1 MRRSA
6 SLNAACSAA
15 GAHTVTANPDR
26 LARSATA
33 SATGLEPQIT
43 TWGRGS
49 TGSTKMSMV
58 PWLGHM
64 FLAKRTPPCSSPA
77 LWPWPS
83 STSSGATDTSRDLP
97 SASASFAAL
106 STAARA
112 QPPPIQPCEMVPS
125 GRITALAPALA
136 AVAATVRTTVAS
148 TKDSPDV
155 LRDAMVSRMSSA
167 RFISNLRQ
175 IRLERCEALEIVRQR
190 EQIDIGQRRLHA
202 ARLRR
207 VIAPADQ
214 RIEPDDLF
222 ASPPQPAH
230 LFGEL
235 ARLAGV
241 VAVGDDH
248 QRGARIDD
256 APGVPAIEGG
266 EALADSRTAADAL
279 RHQRQL
285 LDRACHVAIAQR
297 RRDVSEAG
305 VEHERFGFAERIDH
319 TVQEANEERGVEAHR
334 AGGIEQHDEAQRF
347 DLAPAPSEFERHSAV
362 RHIAMNGAAQ
372 IEPPAAAA
380 DLVAPHEARPH
391 DASEPRC
398 ERMGRRNLFGIDDM
412 AQVGC
417 RQIFDARGALAA
429 APALRLR
436 FTVAVTAPFDAI
448 RQTERLLRHMGFG
461 EFFCGRRV
469 AGARH
474 AGKHLPP

>member
-43 TWGRGS
+43 TCGRGS

-83 STSSGATDTSRDLP
+83 NTSSGATETSRGLP

-125 GRITALAPALA
+125 ERITALAPALA

-155 LRDAMVSRMSSA
+155 LRDAIVSRMSSA

-175 IRLERCEALEIVRQR
+175 IGLERGETFEIVRGS

-214 RIEPDDLF
+214 GIEPDDF
-222 ASPPQPAH
+222 SAAPPQPAH
-230 LFGEL
+230 LFAEL
-235 ARLAGV
+235 FRLAGI

-266 EALADSRTAADAL
+266 QTLADLRAAADAL
-279 RHQRQL
+279 RHQRQPL
-285 LDRACHVAIAQR
+285 HGARDVAVAQR
-297 RRDVSEAG
+297 RRDVREAG
-305 VEHERFGFAERIDH
+305 VEHERLGFAKRIDDA
-319 TVQEANEERGVEAHR
+319 VQEADKERGVEAHR
-334 AGGIEQHDEAQRF
+334 ARRIEQDHEPQRF
-347 DLAPAPSEFERHSAV
+347 DLASAPGEIERHAAMGD
-362 RHIAMNGAAQ
+362 IAMNGAAK
-372 IEPPAAAA
+372 IDAPTAAA
-380 DLVAPHEARPH
+380 DLVAAHQPRAH
-391 DASEPRC
+391 DPGEPR
-398 ERMGRRNLFGIDDM
+398 RQRVGGGDVFRIDDM
-412 AQVGC
+412 AKVGRC
-417 RQIFDARGALAA
+417 QIFNTRGTLAA

-436 FTVAVTAPFDAI
+436 FAIAVAAALDAI
-448 RQTERLLRHMGFG
+448 RQTKGLLRHMGFG
-461 EFFCGRRV
+461 KLFSGRRV
-469 AGARH
+469 
-474 AGKHLPP
+474 

>member
-1 MRRSA
+1 MRRST
-6 SLNAACSAA
+6 SPNAGCSAA
-15 GAHTVTANPDR
+15 GAHTVMAKPDR

-43 TWGRGS
+43 TCGRGS
-49 TGSTKMSMV
+49 TGSTKMSIV

-83 STSSGATDTSRDLP
+83 STSSGATETSRDLP
-97 SASASFAAL
+97 SASASFAAFN
-106 STAARA
+106 TAARA
-112 QPPPIQPCEMVPS
+112 QPPPIQPCDMVPS

-148 TKDSPDV
+148 TNDSPEL
-155 LRDAMVSRMSSA
+155 LRDEMLSRMSSA
-167 RFISNLRQ
+167 RFMSDLRQ
-175 IRLERCEALEIVRQR
+175 IGLERGETFEIMRRR

-214 RIEPDDLF
+214 RIEPDDF
-222 ASPPQPAH
+222 PATPPQPAH
-230 LFGEL
+230 LFAKL

-266 EALADSRTAADAL
+266 EAFADPGAAADAL

-285 LDRACHVAIAQR
+285 LDRARHVAVAQR
-297 RRDVSEAG
+297 RRDVGKAS
-305 VEHERFGFAERIDH
+305 VEHERFGFAKRVDD
-319 TVQEANEERGVEAHR
+319 TVQEADEERGVEAHR
-334 AGGIEQHDEAQRF
+334 ARRVEQHDKPQRL
-347 DLAPAPSEFERHSAV
+347 DLAPAPGEIERHAAM

-372 IEPPAAAA
+372 IDPPAATT
-380 DLVAPHEARPH
+380 DLVAAHEPRAH
-391 DASEPRC
+391 DPGEPRC
-398 ERMGRRNLFGIDDM
+398 ERMRRRNLFGIDDV
-412 AQVGC
+412 AQIGRC
-417 RQIFDARGALAA
+417 QIFDARRALAA
-429 APALRLR
+429 APALGLR
-436 FTVAVTAPFDAI
+436 FTIVVALPLDTICKPSASCGTCASAS
-448 RQTERLLRHMGFG
+448 
-461 EFFCGRRV
+461 FFP
-469 AGARH
+469 AG
-474 AGKHLPP
+474 

>member
-6 SLNAACSAA
+6 SANAGCSAA
-15 GAHTVTANPDR
+15 GAQTVTAKPER

-43 TWGRGS
+43 TCGRGS
-49 TGSTKMSMV
+49 TGSTKISMV

-83 STSSGATDTSRDLP
+83 STSSGATDTRRDLP
-97 SASASFAAL
+97 SASASFAAF

-148 TKDSPDV
+148 TNDSPDV
-155 LRDAMVSRMSSA
+155 LRDAISSRISSA
-167 RFISNLRQ
+167 RFMSHLRQ
-175 IRLERCEALEIVRQR
+175 IRLECGEAFQIVRRR
-190 EQIDIGQRRLHA
+190 EQVDIGQRRLHA

-214 RIEPDDLF
+214 RIEPDDF
-222 ASPPQPAH
+222 AATPPQPAH
-230 LFGEL
+230 LLAEL

-266 EALADSRTAADAL
+266 EAFADPCAAADAL

-285 LDRACHVAIAQR
+285 LDRARHVAIAQR
-297 RRDVSEAG
+297 RRDVGEAG
-305 VEHERFGFAERIDH
+305 VKDEGFGFAERLDDAM
-319 TVQEANEERGVEAHR
+319 QEADEKRGVEAHR
-334 AGGIEQHDEAQRF
+334 ARRIEQHHETQRF
-347 DLAPAPSEFERHSAV
+347 Y
-362 RHIAMNGAAQ
+362 
-372 IEPPAAAA
+372 
-380 DLVAPHEARPH
+380 
-391 DASEPRC
+391 
-398 ERMGRRNLFGIDDM
+398 
-412 AQVGC
+412 
-417 RQIFDARGALAA
+417 LAA
-429 APALRLR
+429 APGQ
-436 FTVAVTAPFDAI
+436 I
-448 RQTERLLRHMGFG
+448 
-461 EFFCGRRV
+461 
-469 AGARH
+469 
-474 AGKHLPP
+474 

>member
-6 SLNAACSAA
+6 SANAGCSAA
-15 GAHTVTANPDR
+15 GAHTVTAKPER

-43 TWGRGS
+43 TCGRGS

-97 SASASFAAL
+97 SASASCAAL

-125 GRITALAPALA
+125 ERITALAPALA

-148 TKDSPDV
+148 TNDSPDV

-167 RFISNLRQ
+167 RFISDLRQ
-175 IRLERCEALEIVRQR
+175 IVFERGETFQIVRRR

-214 RIEPDDLF
+214 RIEPDDFL
-222 ASPPQPAH
+222 AAPPQPAH
-230 LFGEL
+230 LLAEL
-235 ARLAGV
+235 FRLAGV
-241 VAVGDDH
+241 VAVGNDH
-248 QRGARIDD
+248 QRGSRIDD
-256 APGVPAIEGG
+256 AARVPAIEGG
-266 EALADSRTAADAL
+266 QTLADLRAAADAL
-279 RHQRQL
+279 RRQPL
-285 LDRACHVAIAQR
+285 HRTRDVAVAQR
-297 RRDVSEAG
+297 RRDVREAG
-305 VEHERFGFAERIDH
+305 VEHERLGFAKRIDDA
-319 TVQEANEERGVEAHR
+319 VQKADKERGVEAHR
-334 AGGIEQHDEAQRF
+334 ARRIEQDHEPQRF
-347 DLAPAPSEFERHSAV
+347 DLASAPGEIERHAAMGD
-362 RHIAMNGAAQ
+362 IAMNGAAK
-372 IEPPAAAA
+372 IDAPTAAA
-380 DLVAPHEARPH
+380 DLVAAHQPRAH
-391 DASEPRC
+391 DPGEPR
-398 ERMGRRNLFGIDDM
+398 RQRVGGGDVFRIDDM
-412 AQVGC
+412 AKVGRC
-417 RQIFDARGALAA
+417 QIFNTRGTLAA

-436 FTVAVTAPFDAI
+436 FAIAVAAALDAI
-448 RQTERLLRHMGFG
+448 RQTKGLLRHMGFG
-461 EFFCGRRV
+461 KLFSGRRV
-469 AGARH
+469 
-474 AGKHLPP
+474 